1 MKTMLGRTPA
11 QVGSAAAGIALAV
24 AALVNP
30 AVASAHSFVVNTAP
44 HRDAATTAPTE
55 VTTTWNE
62 AVTNVKE
69 SVVGP
74 DKATWSTGP
83 VSGSGAVYSVAL
95 RPAPLPGAYTV
106 NWEVTSDDGDDIHG
120 SWGFTV
126 NPS

>member
-1 MKTMLGRTPA
+1 MRRTVAITPA
-11 QVGSAAAGIALAV
+11 RMGTTLGGAALVA

-30 AVASAHSFVVNTAP
+30 AVASAHSFVVTTAP
-44 HRDAATTAPTE
+44 HRDAATTAPAQ

-69 SVVGP
+69 SVTGP

-83 VSGSGAVYSVAL
+83 VNGSGAVYSVAL
-95 RPAPLPGAYTV
+95 RPSPPPGAYTV
-106 NWEVTSDDGDDIHG
+106 NWEVTSDDGDDIRG

-126 NPS
+126 SPS